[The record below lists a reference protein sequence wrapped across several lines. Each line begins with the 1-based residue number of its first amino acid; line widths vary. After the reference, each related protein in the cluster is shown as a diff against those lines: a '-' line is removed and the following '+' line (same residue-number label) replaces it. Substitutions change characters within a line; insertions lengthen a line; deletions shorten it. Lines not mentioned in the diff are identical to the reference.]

1 MCKKTVSCISM
12 YLGSDNES
20 SRPVTPSEEDC
31 CHSACDP
38 CIFDIHKEL
47 LEEYY
52 RRKKQNVK
60 VQSKENLLCPCL
72 YRNFAVTDIKQI
84 SDCYILLVLKHQE
97 SNSSD
102 NKKILINP
110 GQHVMLHLNDITKPF
125 TPTSFTDDS
134 IEFLIRLY
142 LNGKFST
149 HLRNITVGNEISIR
163 GPYGDF
169 KYECNSFQ
177 KIIMFTMGSG
187 ITAVYSLANSIINNE
202 LEETRVH
209 LIGGFQNISQIP
221 LKKELQALSDYWNFK
236 CTLYISQLH
245 SNIYDLHGINIK
257 SGRLSNTSV
266 SEVLKDC
273 ITNTTL
279 ILICGNHEFNNS
291 VKQCAV
297 SKNYIHIYVFA

>member
-1 MCKKTVSCISM
+1 M
-12 YLGSDNES
+12 YLESDSEN
-20 SRPVTPSEEDC
+20 SRPATPSEEDC
-31 CHSACDP
+31 CHNACDP
-38 CIFDIHKEL
+38 CIFDIHKKL

-60 VQSKENLLCPCL
+60 IQNKENLLCPYL
-72 YRNFAVTDIKQI
+72 YKNFVVTNIKEI
-84 SDCYILLVLKHQE
+84 SDGYILLFLKYQ
-97 SNSSD
+97 
-102 NKKILINP
+102 
-110 GQHVMLHLNDITKPF
+110 
-125 TPTSFTDDS
+125 DDS

-149 HLRNITVGNEISIR
+149 HLRNITVGHQINVR
-163 GPYGDF
+163 GPYGDL

-187 ITAVYSLANSIINNE
+187 ITAVYSLANSIVNNE

-221 LKKELQALSDYWNFK
+221 LKKELQALTDYWNFK

-245 SNIYDLHGINIK
+245 SNAYDLHGINIQ

-273 ITNTTL
+273 IANTTL

-291 VKQCAV
+291 VKQWAV
-297 SKNYIHIYVFA
+297 SMNCMHIYVFE

>member
-1 MCKKTVSCISM
+1 M
-12 YLGSDNES
+12 YLESDSEN
-20 SRPVTPSEEDC
+20 SRPATPSEEDC
-31 CHSACDP
+31 CHNACDP
-38 CIFDIHKEL
+38 CIFDIHKKL

-60 VQSKENLLCPCL
+60 IQNKENLLCPYL
-72 YRNFAVTDIKQI
+72 YKNFVVTNIKEI
-84 SDCYILLVLKHQE
+84 SDGYILLFLKYQE
-97 SNSSD
+97 NNSSN
-102 NKKILINP
+102 NKKILIYP

-125 TPTSFTDDS
+125 TPISFTDDS

-149 HLRNITVGNEISIR
+149 HLRNITVGHQINVR
-163 GPYGDF
+163 GPYGDL

-187 ITAVYSLANSIINNE
+187 ITAVYSLANSIVNNE

-221 LKKELQALSDYWNFK
+221 LKKELQALTDYWNFK

-245 SNIYDLHGINIK
+245 SNAYDLHGINIQ

-273 ITNTTL
+273 IANTTL

-291 VKQCAV
+291 VKQWAV
-297 SKNYIHIYVFA
+297 SMNCMHIYVFE